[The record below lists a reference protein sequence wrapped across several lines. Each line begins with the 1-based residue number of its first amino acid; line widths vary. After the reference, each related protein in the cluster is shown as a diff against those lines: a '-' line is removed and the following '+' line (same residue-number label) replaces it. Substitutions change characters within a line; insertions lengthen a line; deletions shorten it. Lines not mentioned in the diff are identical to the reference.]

1 MLIFPRQKSQGRH
14 VYPLAAF
21 QATKVLDGSSGLSR
35 VGGAVMVDESPL
47 PTRLLGVEP
56 GVRSLQIEQ
65 LTRVVVAVY
74 IESLIVI

>member
-1 MLIFPRQKSQGRH
+1 
-14 VYPLAAF
+14 
-21 QATKVLDGSSGLSR
+21 
-35 VGGAVMVDESPL
+35 MVDESPL